1 MPLSKKT
8 VAHLQAGEV
17 LVGTMIGV
25 GVFGI
30 PFAFAQAGFFV
41 GMIYLVLLGL
51 ATITLQ
57 LMYAEVTLKTPGKH
71 RFVGYMRRYF
81 SKKWAVAAAFV
92 FLGGSWGALVAYI
105 LIGGNFLGQL
115 LIPFFGGTELVYQG
129 IFLIVGFLFA
139 LGGLRLVSGAE
150 MYLVGLLVVAM
161 LVVILRGAF
170 DIHLPNLMTASATHL
185 LLPYGVVLF
194 SLGGISVIPEM
205 RDVLG
210 RYHNDLRSV
219 IIKSSLLVIILY
231 AAFALA
237 VVGVTG
243 PATTQEALAGIG
255 AALGIWVLIV
265 GVLMG
270 FLAVATSFLTLSLS
284 IQDMLEFDYGFTKLL
299 SWFLMLI
306 VPLSLFVFGA
316 RDFIRVIG
324 FTGAVFGGLFGCMVV
339 ALYRRVRNRYCK
351 SDAQCFQLSDKV
363 GVLIAIVF
371 VIGALF
377 EIVRPF
383 VNFL

>member
-1 MPLSKKT
+1 MPLSRKA

-25 GVFGI
+25 GMFGI
-30 PFAFAQAGFFV
+30 PFAFVQAGFFV
-41 GMIYLVLLGL
+41 GMIYLVMLGL

-57 LMYAEVTLKTPGKH
+57 LMYAEVTLQTPGKH
-71 RFVGYMRRYF
+71 RLVGYMRRYF
-81 SKKWAVAAAFV
+81 NQKWAMAAAFV
-92 FLGGSWGALVAYI
+92 FLGGSWGALIAYI

-115 LIPFFGGTELVYQG
+115 LMPFFGGTEPVYQG
-129 IFLIVGFLFA
+129 VFLAAGFLLA

-161 LVVILRGAF
+161 LVVIFRGVF
-170 DIHLPNLMTASATHL
+170 DMHVPNLLTSSTAHL

-194 SLGGISVIPEM
+194 SLGGMTVIPEM

-219 IIKSSLLVIILY
+219 IIKSSLVVIILY

-243 PATTQEALAGIG
+243 PATTEEALSGIG
-255 AALGIWVLIV
+255 AALGPWVLIV
-265 GVLMG
+265 GVVMG
-270 FLAVATSFLTLSLS
+270 FLAVATSFLTLALS
-284 IQDMLEFDYGFTKLL
+284 MQDMFEFDYGFTKLF

-306 VPLSLFVFGA
+306 VPLVLFMFGA

-324 FTGAVFGGLFGCMVV
+324 FTGAVFGGLFGILVV
-339 ALYRRVRNRYCK
+339 LLYQRVRNRYCDR
-351 SDAQCFQLSDKV
+351 DARCFHLSNKV
-363 GVLIAIVF
+363 GYLIAVVF
-371 VIGALF
+371 AIGAFL
-377 EIVRPF
+377 EIARPLAD
-383 VNFL
+383 FL